1 MLETIH
7 VLRNRLEEL
16 EHLTVPDPTRIYLSP
31 PYASG
36 SQGSQSPDLADL
48 DFLNLTQRTSP
59 TNINMPEPPTDLIAS
74 LLDMF
79 LERFVNS
86 GYFFLRPSQFRESA
100 LLILPF
106 GHQDRPSPALLTAVY
121 LWGSVLCGVT
131 PNDTY
136 TPDSFLACVL
146 QNIPQDLARMDGNP
160 QLVVETIQAEVLL
173 SLYFLHIADPVRGRY
188 HASAAASIA
197 FGADLH
203 LIRSPQHHPIYPP
216 FTLHAPLPPEQNTAE
231 ESIRIG
237 AFWAAIIVNNL
248 WAGVAGSP
256 SPIPYT
262 INVDSPWPSSSYAG
276 ATITKFF
283 DGNDAHG
290 SSSMALLTKAS
301 LLLERIIAFSARTA
315 GPPDPTSLAS
325 LDHRLHTF
333 QVSLPPVPGMHILLL
348 THALVDLAII
358 RLHAPYMR
366 TSDSARSKCL
376 TAAARIVVGVGAVSN
391 PDGARNTDPMF
402 GPIFAGVASVYMD
415 ELQALAPHS
424 GRRAQVEAREIEM
437 RLGRLMSAMAS
448 LAAYS
453 PLIAAYAT
461 KYVAVG
467 IAARVSSEG

>member
-1 MLETIH
+1 KCDGVRPSCNQCRLRPPRSKEPCQYPRPDGHDTDEGSPAQMLETIH
-7 VLRNRLEEL
+7 VLRNRLKEL

-36 SQGSQSPDLADL
+36 SQGSQSPDLAGDIIS
-48 DFLNLTQRTSP
+48 SP
-59 TNINMPEPPTDLIAS
+59 LSA
-74 LLDMF
+74 LDMF

-86 GYFFLRPSQFRESA
+86 GYFFLRPSQFRQSA
-100 LLILPF
+100 LLLLPF

-146 QNIPQDLARMDGNP
+146 QNITQDLARMDGNP
-160 QLVVETIQAEVLL
+160 QLVMETIQAEVLL

-216 FTLHAPLPPEQNTAE
+216 FTLHAPLPPEQNIAE

-262 INVDSPWPSSSYAG
+262 INVDSPWPSSSYVMFYWQFIKLAAG

-301 LLLERIIAFSARTA
+301 LLLERIIAFSARIAGVYPSQSDIRIFHLTLWA

-333 QVSLPPVPGMHILLL
+333 QASLPPVPGMHILLL

-402 GPIFAGVASVYMD
+402 GPIFAGVASVYM
-415 ELQALAPHS
+415 
-424 GRRAQVEAREIEM
+424 
-437 RLGRLMSAMAS
+437 
-448 LAAYS
+448 
-453 PLIAAYAT
+453 
-461 KYVAVG
+461 
-467 IAARVSSEG
+467 